1 MVFVLINDILG
12 GLTDEFR
19 SLSVRINSVETLLQE
34 KFIEVYTHLA
44 EPEKTEILLKQR
56 DVKGVS
62 VLQYLA
68 KLKLHSFLQ
77 ITHINRII
85 RGMWH
90 SKTDISGSIF
100 ELASCYSLCFQNDMI
115 ENKVDTE
122 VRLRFKC
129 GKAYSEV
136 GDYKPMPHYMTKSV
150 WLRSMSV
157 RFFIETIIFFGIVVF
172 Y

>member
-19 SLSVRINSVETLLQE
+19 SLSVRINSVEMLLQE
-34 KFIEVYTHLA
+34 KFIEVYTYLA

-100 ELASCYSLCFQNDMI
+100 ELASSY
-115 ENKVDTE
+115 
-122 VRLRFKC
+122 
-129 GKAYSEV
+129 
-136 GDYKPMPHYMTKSV
+136 
-150 WLRSMSV
+150 
-157 RFFIETIIFFGIVVF
+157 
-172 Y
+172 